1 MRVGLVLIAFAGLAA
16 AADKPALVRELSNL
30 NGYPSDRNEAAFAGP
45 KRIETAEELA
55 EHVGDKVWKAR
66 FEQNVD
72 FATESLILF
81 EWYGS
86 KFDQLT
92 ASEGKDDTGPVV
104 RFKYEK
110 RKIAVR
116 SDGKGF
122 VRVFAVPKQ
131 TRLQVD
137 AKD

>member
-1 MRVGLVLIAFAGLAA
+1 MRVGLFAIAFAGLTA
-16 AADKPALVRELSNL
+16 AADKPGLVRELFQL
-30 NGYPSDRNEAAFAGP
+30 NAYPSDKNEAVFAGP

-55 EHVGDKVWKAR
+55 EHVPDRVWKAR

-92 ASEGKDDTGPVV
+92 AAEAKDDTGPVV
-104 RFKYEK
+104 QFKYEK
-110 RKIAVR
+110 RKIGIR

-122 VRVFAVPKQ
+122 VRVFVVPKK
-131 TRLQVD
+131 TRLVVD
-137 AKD
+137 TKE